1 MHYILESF
9 FVGLYSLTIFWIT
22 NMLGCGLNMNVIAF
36 ITGFLKHFLGWFL
49 QLHFYY
55 CKKKWKC
62 KKHID
67 NFVVLLVE
75 CFLEGVIFVLF
86 YNLLHRQNIM
96 SDARIFFSIG
106 VILHIL
112 SENLGIHKQF
122 CESRCYFKKN

>member
-1 MHYILESF
+1 MHYIFESF

-55 CKKKWKC
+55 CKEKWKC

-67 NFVVLLVE
+67 NFLVLLVE

-86 YNLLHRQNIM
+86 YRYAEIISIFQELPIFNL
-96 SDARIFFSIG
+96 
-106 VILHIL
+106 
-112 SENLGIHKQF
+112 
-122 CESRCYFKKN
+122 